1 MATAIERNPLR
12 HRGLEMI
19 PYASHE
25 EWLKI
30 RKVHIGGTDAGP
42 IVGLSPYNSAFSV
55 WAEKTGKVP
64 GFEGN
69 ISTKVGSYLEDLVAK
84 LFMEE
89 TGKQVQRMNF
99 TLVNPV
105 YPWACANIDREIIG
119 EDAILEIKTTTS
131 IGAIRKF
138 RTGDYPEQWYAQM
151 VHYLAVTGAKK
162 AYLAALENNRELHI
176 YELFR
181 DEAEIKALMDAEK
194 DFWNNNVLKNI
205 APPVDGLQATTDTIK
220 QLFVDPNEIRV
231 DLYGL
236 EDVFQQ
242 RKALNTQIRQ
252 LKEQLDGLDNQI
264 KVIMGNAT
272 AGSCGPWSVSWKL
285 QGTSGLDRDRI
296 RADFPAIDFSKYS
309 TQSRVFRVT
318 EKKTK
323 SA

>member
-1 MATAIERNPLR
+1 M
-12 HRGLEMI
+12 
-19 PYASHE
+19 
-25 EWLKI
+25 
-30 RKVHIGGTDAGP
+30 
-42 IVGLSPYNSAFSV
+42 
-55 WAEKTGKVP
+55 
-64 GFEGN
+64 
-69 ISTKVGSYLEDLVAK
+69 
-84 LFMEE
+84 
-89 TGKQVQRMNF
+89 
-99 TLVNPV
+99 
-105 YPWACANIDREIIG
+105 
-119 EDAILEIKTTTS
+119 EIKTTS
-131 IGAIRKF
+131 ALNMKAFKG
-138 RTGDYPEQWYAQM
+138 GEYPDNYYCQC
-151 VHYLAVTGAKK
+151 VHYLAVTGKAKW
-162 AYLAALENNRELHI
+162 YLAVLIGNADFKIFEIL
-176 YELFR
+176 R

-242 RKALNTQIRQ
+242 RKALNTQIRH

>member
-1 MATAIERNPLR
+1 MALQRFKTENR
-12 HRGLEMI
+12 
-19 PYASHE
+19 E
-25 EWLKI
+25 EWKAL
-30 RKVHIGGTDAGP
+30 RKKYIGGSDAAA
-42 IVGLSPYNSAFSV
+42 IVGMNAFSNPFSV

-64 GFEGN
+64 EFEGN
-69 ISTKVGSYLEDLVAK
+69 LRTEVGSYLEEFVAQK
-84 LFMEE
+84 FEDE
-89 TGKQVQRMNF
+89 TGKSVRRCNLS
-99 TLVNPV
+99 LVNDT
-105 YPWACANIDREIIG
+105 YPWAIANVDRMIVG
-119 EDAILEIKTTTS
+119 EDAGLEIKTTS
-131 IGAIRKF
+131 ALNMKAYKG
-138 RTGDYPEQWYAQM
+138 GEYPDNYYCQC
-151 VHYLAVTGAKK
+151 VHYLAVTGKAKW
-162 AYLAALENNRELHI
+162 YLAVLIGNADFKIFEIL
-176 YELFR
+176 R